1 MDWYQVIWLSILQG
15 LTEFLPVS
23 SSGHLALTPSMLNW
37 PDQGLAFDTA
47 VQIGTLIAVLGYFHE
62 DFRLLAREWIR
73 SINTRQA
80 TFHGNMAWCILFAT
94 VLIGLIGFLIEG
106 VVSTLARN
114 PISIAV
120 ATIGF
125 GLLLGVADLW
135 GRRTREF
142 REIRI
147 LDMLLIGLIQILA
160 LIPGTSRSGVTL
172 TAGMAMGLTRKAAA
186 RFSFLMAAPVILIAG
201 GWEGYQLIS
210 DPNPVDWS
218 KLLVAIGLSASI
230 AFLCIRYF
238 LRYLERFSLMPF
250 VWYRLV
256 LGVIILYLF
265 M

>member
-1 MDWYQVIWLSILQG
+1 MDWCQVIWLSVLQG

-23 SSGHLALTPSMLNW
+23 SSGHLALTPSMLGW
-37 PDQGLAFDTA
+37 SDQGLAFDTA
-47 VQIGTLIAVLGYFHE
+47 VHVGTLIAVLGYFHE
-62 DFRLLAREWIR
+62 DFRLLIREWIR
-73 SINTRQA
+73 SISTRQA
-80 TFHGNMAWCILFAT
+80 NFHGNMAWCILFAT
-94 VLIGLIGFLIEG
+94 VLIGLAGFLIEG
-106 VVSTLARN
+106 VVSTFARN
-114 PISIAV
+114 PISIAI

-201 GWEGYQLIS
+201 SWEGYRLIA
-210 DPNPVDWS
+210 DPNPIAWS
-218 KLLVAIGLSASI
+218 KLLVAIGLSASM

-238 LRYLERFSLMPF
+238 LRYLDHFSLMPF
-250 VWYRLV
+250 VWYRLA
-256 LGVIILYLF
+256 LGVIILYMF